1 MKRREVLAGAG
12 VFGIASVAGCLGMV
26 GLDEHV
32 ATPTSVEAGVL
43 EETGYERT
51 AVDEIGIE
59 REVGAAGV
67 SETISVKNYVTEHEK
82 AVDLELVE
90 GDLDRQ
96 RAAVFMVLT
105 TPQIGIPGQEFN
117 PVEEMSAEELVDLVQ
132 DNYDDLSNVS
142 HEEDDAVT
150 ILGQATTRSRFIADA
165 EFDGHDLE
173 VDVHVSEA
181 VETDDDLLVTIG
193 VYPRQVQ
200 TEEEE
205 NVTALMEG
213 VSEDADV
220 DVAGGDDEEDGTD
233 ENGEEDENTENGED
247 GENDEDDGLGL

>member
-1 MKRREVLAGAG
+1 M
-12 VFGIASVAGCLGMV
+12 
-26 GLDEHV
+26 
-32 ATPTSVEAGVL
+32 
-43 EETGYERT
+43 
-51 AVDEIGIE
+51 
-59 REVGAAGV
+59 
-67 SETISVKNYVTEHEK
+67 
-82 AVDLELVE
+82 
-90 GDLDRQ
+90 RQ
-96 RAAVFMVLT
+96 T
-105 TPQIGIPGQEFN
+105 
-117 PVEEMSAEELVDLVQ
+117 DLVQ
-132 DNYDDLSNVS
+132 DNYDDLPNVS
-142 HEEDDAVT
+142 HEEDDSVT